1 MDELDSAVTDE
12 LNSNELVDGI
22 GAALELDASLLDAS
36 LLKITGELELLIV
49 ELLIVELLIV
59 ELALDGEELTM
70 AEALLFV
77 VLEATQAP
85 RLQAPASKRLRR
97 ALRCSRRASG
107 LCVGIMVP
115 PVPMGVWALCCDCCE
130 FVLVCCVTL
139 K

>member
-36 LLKITGELELLIV
+36 LLKITGEL
-49 ELLIVELLIV
+49 ELLIV